1 MTTGGGRGGED
12 GRMTWEFWRLL
23 MQSYHWR
30 LAARAIIV
38 AVLLAALVALFV
50 FVARPARADVPG
62 FGEGCETVHWHP
74 LGLNRRTIC
83 DGEKRPDGSWLRER
97 EVWTPP
103 GVVPGY
109 CGYGACYSSYCPAD
123 PHPAGSHNVNAKRD
137 SMTTQAQ
144 PRELRSYQ
152 SAAAAAVHRDWQT
165 HSRVGVVLPT
175 GAGKTTVMGRLIS
188 DVYHQGE
195 PVLVVAHRHELLKQI
210 RRDLMAVD
218 PSIPSSHIGMVVA
231 DQDDHS
237 APIVIASLQTLAH
250 AKRRNSLGRRTRL
263 FWDEVHHAGAEG
275 FHTSMSELGMY
286 THAKMCGFTATMYR
300 DEKGTIGLGDVIE
313 KVSYEKDL
321 RWAIKHGF
329 LVQPR
334 GLTVR
339 IKGLDTLDDIRT
351 VAGDFKQDELAEVM
365 EAAAPYVVDA
375 IKLHAGD
382 RTTIVFAAS
391 VDAAH
396 VLADALTAAGMAA
409 EAVTGAMKHDE
420 REEVYARY
428 RSGAIQH
435 LVTVMVLTEGADFPM
450 CDTVVMARP
459 TRSKNLYAQMVGRA
473 LRLYPGKT
481 DALVLDLAGSTRG
494 MKLINLTQL
503 DHGAEVKD
511 VDEAG
516 NDIRICPW
524 CDLVETECTCMG
536 PPEAGGDTLK
546 VVRQGPVDMVA
557 IDLLANSDT
566 LWLATAKGVPFI
578 GGTDGSVVF
587 LWPDNNDPRTARTW
601 KPGLSNTKRKM
612 EALALQRGSE
622 IADFMELEDARDF
635 AEAWVS
641 EDSSG
646 RFAFKDRGASWRR
659 NQAPSTAQLGLARSL
674 GIVGADNMTKAA
686 LSDEISSKYAS
697 RVLDEHIKP
706 VNA

>member
-1 MTTGGGRGGED
+1 
-12 GRMTWEFWRLL
+12 
-23 MQSYHWR
+23 
-30 LAARAIIV
+30 
-38 AVLLAALVALFV
+38 
-50 FVARPARADVPG
+50 
-62 FGEGCETVHWHP
+62 
-74 LGLNRRTIC
+74 
-83 DGEKRPDGSWLRER
+83 
-97 EVWTPP
+97 
-103 GVVPGY
+103 
-109 CGYGACYSSYCPAD
+109 
-123 PHPAGSHNVNAKRD
+123 
-137 SMTTQAQ
+137 MTTQVQ
-144 PRELRSYQ
+144 PRELRTYQ
-152 SAAAAAVHRDWQT
+152 SAAVAAVHRDWQT
-165 HSRVGVVLPT
+165 HKRVGVVLPT
-175 GAGKTTVMGRLIS
+175 GAGKTTVIGKLIS
-188 DVYHQGE
+188 DEYHAGE
-195 PVLVVAHRHELLKQI
+195 KIVAVAHRRELLAQI
-210 RRDLMAVD
+210 KRDLMAVD
-218 PSIPSSHIGMVVA
+218 PTIPESDIGIVA
-231 DQDDHS
+231 AEQDDHS
-237 APIVIASLQTLAH
+237 APIVIAMLQTIAH

-275 FHTSMSELGMY
+275 FHLSMSELGMY
-286 THAKMCGFTATMYR
+286 DHAKLCGFTATMYR

-321 RWAIKHGF
+321 RWAIKHDY

-365 EAAAPYVVDA
+365 EAAVPYVVDA
-375 IKLHAGD
+375 VKLHAGE
-382 RTTIVFAAS
+382 RTSIVFAAS

-396 VLADALTAAGMAA
+396 VLADALNAAGLSA
-409 EAVTGAMKHDE
+409 EAVTGAMKHEE

-428 RSGAIQH
+428 RSGAIRH
-435 LVTVMVLTEGADFPM
+435 LITVMVLTEGADFPM

-511 VDEAG
+511 VDEDG
-516 NDIRICPW
+516 NDVRICPW
-524 CDLVETECTCMG
+524 CDLVEAECTCMG
-536 PPEAGGDTLK
+536 EPEAGGGEGLK
-546 VVRQGPVDMVA
+546 VVRQGPVDMIA

-566 LWLATAKGVPFI
+566 LWLATAKGVPFV

-587 LWPDNNDPRTARTW
+587 LWPDNNDPRTARMW
-601 KPGLSNTKRKM
+601 KPGLTNTKRQM
-612 EALALQRGSE
+612 DALALQRGDD

-641 EDSSG
+641 EDNSG
-646 RFAFKDRGASWRR
+646 RFQFKDRGASWRR
-659 NQAPSTAQLGLARSL
+659 NQAPSQAQIGLARSL

-686 LSDEISSKYAS
+686 LSDEISSKFAS
-697 RVLDEHIKP
+697 RVLDEHITTTTESE
-706 VNA
+706 VTA